1 MGRMSPIRLA
11 AAALL
16 AAVVLGGTILAG
28 AGLSDLTGAMQ
39 AALTW
44 AQALRGVGWIAFS
57 ALQIVIVA
65 SGVLPA
71 SLAGIA
77 AGAVYG
83 VPLGFGLAATSTMA
97 GALVTLA
104 ISRSLARQWV
114 EHFIRRRPR
123 LQDLDRML
131 ARDGARMVCLLR
143 LSPVMPF
150 AATSYAL
157 GLSSVSVRDYVLG
170 TCASLPALLGYVV
183 LGRITAAGLAA
194 GQAGWLHWG
203 MLAIGAVATVG
214 LTLRIGQL
222 LSRARLVPPSMRDAV
237 SVALRRQRTPG
248 EVLAAGDRKSG
259 APETR

>member
-1 MGRMSPIRLA
+1 MFRMVSIRLIA
-11 AAALL
+11 AAAL
-16 AAVVLGGTILAG
+16 AVVVLGGTILAG
-28 AGLSDLTGAMQ
+28 AGLSDLTGGMQ
-39 AALTW
+39 AALKW
-44 AQALRGVGWIAFS
+44 AQALQGVGWIAFA

-83 VPLGFGLAATSTMA
+83 VPLGFSLAAASTMV

-104 ISRSLARQWV
+104 ISRSLARVWV
-114 EHFIRRRPR
+114 ERFIRRRPR
-123 LQDLDRML
+123 LQSLDRML
-131 ARDGARMVCLLR
+131 AQDGVRMVCLLR

-170 TCASLPALLGYVV
+170 TCASLPALLGYVFI
-183 LGRITAAGLAA
+183 GRIAAAGLAS
-194 GQAGWLHWG
+194 GEAGWLHWT
-203 MLAIGAVATVG
+203 MLGVGAVATVV

-222 LSRARLVPPSMRDAV
+222 LSRAGIVPPSVRDAV
-237 SVALRRQRTPG
+237 SVALRRPRDQ
-248 EVLAAGDRKSG
+248 ED
-259 APETR
+259 

>member
-1 MGRMSPIRLA
+1 MLRTVSVKLL

-16 AAVVLGGTILAG
+16 AMVVLGGTLLAG
-28 AGLSDLTGAMQ
+28 IGFSDLAGGMQ
-39 AALTW
+39 AALKW
-44 AQALRGVGWIAFS
+44 AQALRGVGWLAFA

-83 VPLGFGLAATSTMA
+83 VTLGFGLAATSTMA

-104 ISRSLARQWV
+104 ISRSLAREWV

-123 LQDLDRML
+123 LQNLDRML
-131 ARDGARMVCLLR
+131 AQDGVRLVCLLR
-143 LSPVMPF
+143 LSPIMPF

-157 GLSSVSVRDYVLG
+157 GLSSVSVRDYTVG
-170 TCASLPALLGYVV
+170 TTASLPALLGYVV
-183 LGRITAAGLAA
+183 LGRITAVGVAA
-194 GQAGWLHWG
+194 GEAGWLHWG
-203 MLAIGAVATVG
+203 MLGIGAAATIA

-222 LSRARLVPPSMRDAV
+222 LSHARLMPQPMREAIN
-237 SVALRRQRTPG
+237 VALRRPR
-248 EVLAAGDRKSG
+248 E
-259 APETR
+259 PEGGPPSVGKAM